1 MVKTEI
7 KTKKVKRRTKLIKDK
22 AIVNFLLDH
31 MKPAKI
37 KFPKLM
43 IPSYLNLE
51 NKENKENNE
60 VETNPKDDNQNFD
73 KVFSVAPLLNFLLEE
88 EKN

>member
-1 MVKTEI
+1 
-7 KTKKVKRRTKLIKDK
+7 
-22 AIVNFLLDH
+22 

-37 KFPKLM
+37 KFPKLR
-43 IPSYLNLE
+43 IPSYLNL
-51 NKENKENNE
+51 ENKENNE

-73 KVFSVAPLLNFLLEE
+73 KVFSIAPLLNFLLEE

>member
-1 MVKTEI
+1 MVKTQIES
-7 KTKKVKRRTKLIKDK
+7 KKNKRRIKLIKDK

-37 KFPKLM
+37 KFPKLR
-43 IPSYLNLE
+43 IPSYLNFEQHE
-51 NKENKENNE
+51 NDED
-60 VETNPKDDNQNFD
+60 ETNSKDGNQIFN
-73 KVFSVAPLLNFLLEE
+73 KTFSVAPLLNFLLEE

>member
-7 KTKKVKRRTKLIKDK
+7 KTKKIKRRTKLIKDK

-37 KFPKLM
+37 KFPKLR

-51 NKENKENNE
+51 NKEHNE

>member
-1 MVKTEI
+1 MVKTGI
-7 KTKKVKRRTKLIKDK
+7 KTKKIKRRTKLIKDK

-37 KFPKLM
+37 KFPKLR

-51 NKENKENNE
+51 NKENNE
-60 VETNPKDDNQNFD
+60 DETNPKDDNQNFD

>member
-7 KTKKVKRRTKLIKDK
+7 KTKKIKRRTKLIKDK

-37 KFPKLM
+37 KFPKLR

-51 NKENKENNE
+51 NKENNE
-60 VETNPKDDNQNFD
+60 VETNTKDDNQNFD

>member
-7 KTKKVKRRTKLIKDK
+7 KTKKIKRRTKLIKDK

-37 KFPKLM
+37 KFPKLR

-51 NKENKENNE
+51 NKENNE
-60 VETNPKDDNQNFD
+60 VETNQKDDNQNFD
-73 KVFSVAPLLNFLLEE
+73 KVFSAAPLLNFLLEE

>member
-1 MVKTEI
+1 MVKTGI
-7 KTKKVKRRTKLIKDK
+7 KTKKIKRRTKLIKDK

-37 KFPKLM
+37 KFPKLR
-43 IPSYLNLE
+43 IPSYLNL
-51 NKENKENNE
+51 ENKENNE

>member
-7 KTKKVKRRTKLIKDK
+7 KTKKIKRRTKLIKDK

-37 KFPKLM
+37 KFPKLR

-51 NKENKENNE
+51 NKENNE
-60 VETNPKDDNQNFD
+60 VETNQKDDNQNFD

>member
-1 MVKTEI
+1 MVKTGI
-7 KTKKVKRRTKLIKDK
+7 KTKKIKRRTKLIKDK

-37 KFPKLM
+37 KFPKLR
-43 IPSYLNLE
+43 IPSYLNL
-51 NKENKENNE
+51 ENKENNE

-73 KVFSVAPLLNFLLEE
+73 KVFSVAPLLNFFLEE

>member
-1 MVKTEI
+1 MVKTGI
-7 KTKKVKRRTKLIKDK
+7 KTKKIKRRTKLIKDK

-37 KFPKLM
+37 KFPKLR

-51 NKENKENNE
+51 NKENNE
-60 VETNPKDDNQNFD
+60 VETNTKDDNQNFD

>member
-7 KTKKVKRRTKLIKDK
+7 KTKKIKRQTKLIKDK

-37 KFPKLM
+37 KFPKLR

-51 NKENKENNE
+51 NEENKE
-60 VETNPKDDNQNFD
+60 VVTNPKDDNQNSD

>member
-7 KTKKVKRRTKLIKDK
+7 KKKKIKRRTKLIKDK

-37 KFPKLM
+37 KFPKLR

-51 NKENKENNE
+51 NKENNE
-60 VETNPKDDNQNFD
+60 VETNTKDDNQNFD

>member
-1 MVKTEI
+1 MVKTQI
-7 KTKKVKRRTKLIKDK
+7 KTKKIKRRTKLIKDK

-37 KFPKLM
+37 KFPKLR
-43 IPSYLNLE
+43 IPSYLNL
-51 NKENKENNE
+51 ENKENNE